1 MTHQDIHQQ
10 GSWQNPWQNSQY
22 NPGMSFG
29 LGQAAYGQQ
38 FGPFGGGQFGGTWGQ
53 RQLSPQ
59 DVGEVVRQVL
69 PLLPQILAQSQSPMA
84 AYGYGGYGFNQQR
97 QLSPQD
103 INEVVRQLL
112 PVLPQIIGAIQ
123 QGQTPM
129 HAMYGGYGQSA
140 GWQTFSPN
148 AQHNQAFGQLGQG
161 FGQFGPQAQ
170 FGQGLPFGQTGSPIH
185 AAFGGAQ
192 NWGQRQLSQQE
203 VSEVVRQLI
212 SAIPQVVGNLQAYGQ
227 RLN

>member
-1 MTHQDIHQQ
+1 MTYQDIHQQ
-10 GSWQNPWQNSQY
+10 GSWQNPFQDLAQWPQWSGNFQYVPRMNSGL
-22 NPGMSFG
+22 NAG

-38 FGPFGGGQFGGTWGQ
+38 SGPFGTGQFGGAWGQ

-59 DVGEVVRQVL
+59 DVGEVVRQML
-69 PLLPQILAQSQSPMA
+69 PMLPQILAQSQSPLA
-84 AYGYGGYGFNQQR
+84 AYGYGINQQR

-129 HAMYGGYGQSA
+129 PVAAMYGGYGQSA
-140 GWQTFSPN
+140 GWQNFNPY
-148 AQHNQAFGQLGQG
+148 AQAQYNQG
-161 FGQFGPQAQ
+161 FGQFG
-170 FGQGLPFGQTGSPIH
+170 SPVH

-192 NWGQRQLSQQE
+192 NWGQRQLSPQD